1 MLTPVTLPKDMFMNM
16 VLVSENHSHVPV
28 SMIEKITMHLLL
40 YPTLNFQN
48 GFFFYIYNLSSQIDY

>member
-1 MLTPVTLPKDMFMNM
+1 MYFLNDATLPKICLLFVVH
-16 VLVSENHSHVPV
+16 VLENHSSHVPV

-48 GFFFYIYNLSSQIDY
+48 RFSSQIDYWY